1 MPVVELNSV
10 FVKAASC
17 PIGQRKIDFFD
28 ARQKGFLIEVRCSGR
43 KTYYQRYSEE
53 RGRERQFKIGPADVL
68 TFEQA
73 RRKGRSV
80 LARAFLGENPQA
92 RRQEIRAIPTLNC
105 FATDSYLPF
114 VRTYKRSWHTDETVL
129 RLHVLP
135 SLGGFALDE
144 VNADRIVALIG
155 AMRLKGYATGTSNR
169 VLVILRYLYNLAL
182 RWKVPGLAHNP
193 TTGIEL
199 SPEVQRNRFLSKE
212 EAQGLVAALAAD
224 ENRVA
229 ANAILLL
236 LLTGG
241 RRNEITQARWE
252 HVIWSERKLLV
263 PLSKS
268 GKPRWISLSSS
279 AMELLNALPR
289 SGEGIHIFPSP
300 VTGRPCA
307 SLWFPWRR
315 IRARAG
321 LDDMR
326 LHDLRHSFASFLVNE
341 GVSLYVVQTLLG
353 HANART
359 TQRYAHLIADTLS
372 QATDIVDGVLGRAS
386 AADIMRGARLE
397 SSGLGAP
404 VFDPL

>member
-1 MPVVELNSV
+1 MPVVELSSV
-10 FVKAASC
+10 FVKTATC
-17 PIGQRKIDFFD
+17 PVGQRKIDFFD
-28 ARQKGFLIEVRCSGR
+28 TKQIGFMVEVRCSGR

-53 RGRERQFKIGPADVL
+53 RGRERQFKIGAADVL

-80 LARAFLGENPQA
+80 LARALLGESPQA
-92 RRQEIRAIPTLNC
+92 RRQEIRAIPTLNS
-105 FATDSYLPF
+105 FVSNSYLPF
-114 VRTYKRSWHTDETVL
+114 IRTYKRSWRTDETIL
-129 RLHVLP
+129 RLHVLRT
-135 SLGGFALDE
+135 LGGLALDE
-144 VNADRIVALIG
+144 INTDRVVGLITG
-155 AMRLKGYATGTSNR
+155 MKSKGYATATSNR

-182 RWKVPGLAHNP
+182 KWKVPGLDHNP
-193 TTGIEL
+193 TAGVEL
-199 SPEVQRNRFLSKE
+199 NPEVQRSRFLSKE
-212 EAQGLVAALAAD
+212 EAQRLVSSLAAD

-241 RRNEITQARWE
+241 RRNEITQAKWE

-279 AMELLNALPR
+279 AIELLSALPR
-289 SGEGIHIFPSP
+289 SNEDVFIFPSA

-315 IRARAG
+315 IRARAQ
-321 LDDMR
+321 LDDVR

-341 GVSLYVVQTLLG
+341 GVSLYVVQALLG

-372 QATDIVDGVLGRAS
+372 QATDIVDGILGRS
-386 AADIMRGARLE
+386 QHIGAM
-397 SSGLGAP
+397 
-404 VFDPL
+404 

>member
-1 MPVVELNSV
+1 MPVVELSSV
-10 FVKAASC
+10 FVKTATC
-17 PIGQRKIDFFD
+17 PVGQRKIDFFD
-28 ARQKGFLIEVRCSGR
+28 TKQIGFMVEVRCSGR

-53 RGRERQFKIGPADVL
+53 RGRERQFKIGAADVL

-80 LARAFLGENPQA
+80 LARALLGESPQA
-92 RRQEIRAIPTLNC
+92 RRQEIRAIPTLNS
-105 FATDSYLPF
+105 FVSNSYLPF
-114 VRTYKRSWHTDETVL
+114 IKTYKRSWRTDETIL
-129 RLHVLP
+129 RLHVLRT
-135 SLGGFALDE
+135 LGGLALDE
-144 VNADRIVALIG
+144 INTDRVVGLITG
-155 AMRLKGYATGTSNR
+155 MKSKGYATATSNR

-182 RWKVPGLAHNP
+182 KWKVPGLDHNP
-193 TTGIEL
+193 TAGVEL
-199 SPEVQRNRFLSKE
+199 NPEVQRSRFLSKE
-212 EAQGLVAALAAD
+212 EAQRLVSSLAAD

-241 RRNEITQARWE
+241 RRNEITQAKWE

-279 AMELLNALPR
+279 AIELLSALPR
-289 SGEGIHIFPSP
+289 SNEDVFIFPSA

-315 IRARAG
+315 IRARAQ
-321 LDDMR
+321 LDDVR

-341 GVSLYVVQTLLG
+341 GVSLYVVQALLG

-372 QATDIVDGVLGRAS
+372 QATDIVDGILGRS
-386 AADIMRGARLE
+386 QHIGAM
-397 SSGLGAP
+397 
-404 VFDPL
+404 